1 MIERRLLL
9 ATGNP
14 GKVREIR
21 RALKGVTVAGHS
33 LSIVGL
39 GDVRPGLRHL
49 ERGRTFEENARAK
62 GLFYSRHWPGLTL
75 AEDSG
80 LEVEALGG
88 APGVRSARFSAPRPS
103 DAKNIRKVLRL
114 LGATPLPA
122 RKARFVCVMVLA
134 ERGRV
139 IAEFRGQVRGRIGFA
154 PRGRN
159 GFGYDPVFYY
169 RPSSKT
175 FAELPAAV
183 KNAVS
188 HRGRAVAKLRRFLEG
203 KEGAPS
209 GGGPDRA
216 RAVTSA
222 RSRRPR

>member
-1 MIERRLLL
+1 MTEPRLLL
-9 ATGNP
+9 ATGNA

-21 RALKGVTVAGHS
+21 RALKDVAIDGRP
-33 LSIVGL
+33 LEIVGL
-39 GDVRPGLRHL
+39 GDIAPVAAPV
-49 ERGRTFEENARAK
+49 ERGRTFEENAKAK
-62 GLFYSRHWPGLTL
+62 SLYYSRRWTGLTL

-103 DAKNIRKVLRL
+103 DEKNIGKVLRL
-114 LGATPLPA
+114 LASVPAPA

-139 IAEFRGQVRGRIGFA
+139 VAEFRGEVRGRIIRE
-154 PRGRN
+154 PRGHN
-159 GFGYDPVFYY
+159 GFGYDPIFYY
-169 RPSSKT
+169 SPLGRT
-175 FAELPAAV
+175 FAELPAAF
-183 KNAVS
+183 KNRVS
-188 HRGRAVAKLRRFLEG
+188 HRGRAVAKLGRFLE
-203 KEGAPS
+203 KRRAPS

-216 RAVTSA
+216 RPVTSA